1 MTKFS
6 AVPAYIPSLEHN
18 PLLGLRSIRFCLQH
32 PEVFSQQLRAMLRA
46 GAGAPIQIMFPMIS
60 SLEEFL
66 EARQLLSAC
75 SEELRRAGIP
85 QADRPRVG
93 AMIELP
99 SLVDLL
105 DDLAREADFF
115 SIGTN
120 DLIQYTLAVDRTNE
134 KVADWYIP
142 HHPAVLRILKKVV
155 DAALHRNLEVSVCG
169 DMAHDEHYL
178 PFLLGIG
185 VRILSVAPLYLPR
198 VQRTL
203 AHIDVGK
210 ASALAKTLLAQ
221 NRASAIA
228 RLLGTHLESSQSPGI
243 NPGV

>member
-1 MTKFS
+1 
-6 AVPAYIPSLEHN
+6 
-18 PLLGLRSIRFCLQH
+18 
-32 PEVFSQQLRAMLRA
+32 MLRA
-46 GAGAPIQIMFPMIS
+46 GAGARIQILFPMIS

-66 EARQLLSAC
+66 EARQLLFAC
-75 SEELRRAGIP
+75 REELKRAGIP
-85 QADRPRVG
+85 HADRPLVG

-105 DDLAREADFF
+105 DELAREADFF

-155 DAALHRNLEVSVCG
+155 DAALHRGIEVSICG

-185 VRILSVAPLYLPR
+185 VRILSVAPLYLPK
-198 VQRTL
+198 VQRTIAQIDGEEARVL
-203 AHIDVGK
+203 AE
-210 ASALAKTLLAQ
+210 TLLAQ
-221 NRASAIA
+221 NCASAIA
-228 RLLGTHLESSQSPGI
+228 RLLETHLESSQSPCI